1 MKKVIIINI
10 IILILLGI
18 TNYYILKRH
27 NHKNELQRPIK
38 PEWVKNMMNGVITND
53 TKLYCE
59 GSNDA
64 ILYGNSF
71 ETFYF
76 AFCMGLVNNTGRG
89 FYDMYFILA
98 NFNGLYTETKQ
109 VENFKLYCLSK
120 SFELGVDI
128 SKIEQQLITVN
139 GNMQNSNFFLDQMK
153 AK

>member
-1 MKKVIIINI
+1 M
-10 IILILLGI
+10 
-18 TNYYILKRH
+18 T
-27 NHKNELQRPIK
+27 
-38 PEWVKNMMNGVITND
+38 WSD
-53 TKLYCE
+53 TIRL
-59 GSNDA
+59 S
-64 ILYGNSF
+64 
-71 ETFYF
+71 FYF